1 MATILQEGIHTSPES
16 FDFTKQKD
24 RNKSRY
30 QAIRDSKAIV
40 ESAKKSE
47 QLQKEAETV
56 ELEKK
61 KHLYRQQIAQNQ
73 HPFLEGTLS
82 SDKRS
87 ELLNKL
93 LGDIDS
99 GVDIFDEKYL
109 STNSSSTPASVDDK
123 VTVSAETPEGVVSTD
138 GGITPTVGSET
149 TNDTN
154 LNKTNSKVNSFSYKY
169 KTDQGTYNIS
179 NSEVDAM
186 EAAYKGYAA
195 TLKGRK
201 QKDYIEGY
209 TQILNALREGKS
221 PSASSQTYSG
231 QHFWNFMDQLKP
243 EQGED
248 KTTLDTTPESKYN
261 LYGLLTRDVYHG
273 DYSALEKD
281 LSTPF
286 VRTDQNKLDLEDR
299 LDNMYN
305 AAKN

>member
-24 RNKSRY
+24 RNKSRH

-123 VTVSAETPEGVVSTD
+123 VTISAKKPEGVVSTD
-138 GGITPTVGSET
+138 EGVTPKVGSET

-169 KTDQGTYNIS
+169 KTD
-179 NSEVDAM
+179 
-186 EAAYKGYAA
+186 
-195 TLKGRK
+195 
-201 QKDYIEGY
+201 
-209 TQILNALREGKS
+209 
-221 PSASSQTYSG
+221 
-231 QHFWNFMDQLKP
+231 
-243 EQGED
+243 
-248 KTTLDTTPESKYN
+248 
-261 LYGLLTRDVYHG
+261 
-273 DYSALEKD
+273 
-281 LSTPF
+281 
-286 VRTDQNKLDLEDR
+286 
-299 LDNMYN
+299 
-305 AAKN
+305 

>member
-1 MATILQEGIHTSPES
+1 
-16 FDFTKQKD
+16 
-24 RNKSRY
+24 
-30 QAIRDSKAIV
+30 
-40 ESAKKSE
+40 
-47 QLQKEAETV
+47 
-56 ELEKK
+56 
-61 KHLYRQQIAQNQ
+61 
-73 HPFLEGTLS
+73 
-82 SDKRS
+82 
-87 ELLNKL
+87 
-93 LGDIDS
+93 
-99 GVDIFDEKYL
+99 
-109 STNSSSTPASVDDK
+109 
-123 VTVSAETPEGVVSTD
+123 
-138 GGITPTVGSET
+138 
-149 TNDTN
+149 
-154 LNKTNSKVNSFSYKY
+154 
-169 KTDQGTYNIS
+169 
-179 NSEVDAM
+179 M

-261 LYGLLTRDVYHG
+261 LHGLLTRDVYHG

-286 VRTDQNKLDLEDR
+286 VRTDQNKLDLDVR

-305 AAKN
+305 AAKNLGYTGEKTEEGLKEYLVRGNHLNSDQFNRYLGIG